1 MPAIFK
7 TDSGIF
13 GDIQANNMVVTG
25 EIKVGETQQPINTYI
40 TQEINTVV
48 GDGVDY
54 SSEINII
61 SGSIDTVSG
70 DLNTLS
76 GVVDGLNVGGETNLN
91 EISGNLN
98 IVSGSVDTISGDLDT
113 LEGIVDTATGNIDTI
128 SGAVEEI
135 LNAEAADDTAFN
147 SVSGSVDTISGDL
160 DTLEGIVDTATG
172 NIDTISGAVEE
183 ILNAEAA
190 DDTAFNTVSGSVDT
204 ISGDLDTLE
213 GIVDTATGN
222 IDTISGAVEE
232 ILNAEAAD
240 DTAFNTVSGSVDT
253 ISGDLDTLEGIVGT
267 ATGNIDTI
275 SGAVE
280 EILNAEAADDTAFNS
295 VSGSVDTI
303 SGDLDAL
310 EGIVDTATGNIDEIS
325 GVVQNLSANSTTY
338 GDADVS
344 TYLGG
349 NLDTHIL
356 PSTNETYDIGSA
368 DKKIRHLY
376 LSSNSLYIGGEE
388 GTTGTAISATAEG
401 GIVLPSELNVS
412 GINIS
417 GAIGGVQPN
426 AENDSMQWNESEKKW
441 VAGDKLSTTANTLND
456 TTGDLY
462 TFYKKDNSNIANV
475 SANLTALNLQPT
487 NVPTSGTAP
496 GTKGEITYDENF
508 VYLCVDTNKWRR
520 LSAPHFTGA
529 F

>member
-1 MPAIFK
+1 MPAIFR

-13 GDIQANNMVVTG
+13 GDIQASNMVVTG
-25 EIKVGETQQPINTYI
+25 EIKVGESQTTINQYI
-40 TQEINTVV
+40 SNEVNTLV
-48 GDGVDY
+48 GEGIDY
-54 SSEINII
+54 SAEITTL
-61 SGSIDTVSG
+61 SGNIDTVSG
-70 DLNTLS
+70 DLNALS
-76 GVVDGLNVGGETNLN
+76 GVVDGLNVGGEADLTK
-91 EISGNLN
+91 ISGDLN
-98 IVSGSVDTISGDLDT
+98 IVSGRVDTISGDLVITNNT
-113 LEGIVDTATGNIDTI
+113 LNTATGNIDTI
-128 SGAVEEI
+128 SGAVEGI
-135 LNAEAADDTAFN
+135 LNAEAADDAAFN

-222 IDTISGAVEE
+222 ID
-232 ILNAEAAD
+232 
-240 DTAFNTVSGSVDT
+240 
-253 ISGDLDTLEGIVGT
+253 
-267 ATGNIDTI
+267 
-275 SGAVE
+275 
-280 EILNAEAADDTAFNS
+280 
-295 VSGSVDTI
+295 
-303 SGDLDAL
+303 
-310 EGIVDTATGNIDEIS
+310 EIS

-338 GDADVS
+338 GDTDVS

-356 PSTNETYDIGSA
+356 PDTNETYDIGSA

-388 GTTGTAISATAEG
+388 GVTGTAISATAEG

-426 AENDSMQWNESEKKW
+426 AENDSMQWNDSEKKW
-441 VAGDKLSTTANTLND
+441 VAGDKLSTTANTLNT

-462 TFYKKDNSNIANV
+462 SFYKKENNTISNV
-475 SANLTALNLQPT
+475 SGNFNALNFQPT
-487 NVPTSGTAP
+487 TIPTTKTSA
-496 GTKGEITYDENF
+496 GTKGEITYDENY
-508 VYLCVDTNKWRR
+508 VYLCVADNTWKR
-520 LSAPHFTGA
+520 LPSADF
-529 F
+529 